1 MRVSILE
8 ASGCAGAK
16 TSETDEPTR
25 QARDRTISTGP
36 AGDAGGAGKCTAERP
51 MIICSCTVISDRDI
65 EGALLEIL
73 SQPDAPIPTP
83 GVVYRHLSK
92 RMNCCSCAP
101 LAVET
106 IYNKVDELEKKG
118 LISPNVCATTRSK
131 LLEFS
136 AWRARLRDIG
146 ADQSLL
152 AAPAKADARK
162 VA

>member
-1 MRVSILE
+1 
-8 ASGCAGAK
+8 
-16 TSETDEPTR
+16 
-25 QARDRTISTGP
+25 
-36 AGDAGGAGKCTAERP
+36 
-51 MIICSCTVISDRDI
+51 MIVCSCTVISDRDI

-73 SQPDAPIPTP
+73 NQPNAPIPTP

-106 IYNKVDELEKKG
+106 IYNKVEALEKKG
-118 LISPNVCATTRSK
+118 LISPNVCATARSK

-136 AWRARLRDIG
+136 AWRPRLRPHGD
-146 ADQSLL
+146 ATQS
-152 AAPAKADARK
+152 PAKQTPDHGLK